1 MWAKNKIVD
10 YVYYAFCQHTENIIT
25 NYLEYMDA
33 PVHKITNVPLIP
45 IVCNA
50 FLYAGKTQIGDFSVF
65 LERASTFFSALKQ
78 FGVKKSWPLRKT
90 PRHGRLQYVFCPHIK
105 TTSRTIRIS
114 R

>member
-10 YVYYAFCQHTENIIT
+10 YVYYTFCQHTENIIT

-65 LERASTFFSALKQ
+65 FERASTFFAALKKVMAPSKNTST
-78 FGVKKSWPLRKT
+78 FPITVCVLSAYKNN
-90 PRHGRLQYVFCPHIK
+90 FPHK
-105 TTSRTIRIS
+105 
-114 R
+114 